1 MSKDFLSWIHYL
13 TKPSVYAFRSLSNNE
28 CKWQKKNC
36 KNTSG
41 HIRQTDSELCFKLCS
56 PLPLQH
62 NWQHQAIYKFP
73 RRQRVTCPKAKE
85 YTEIKINSKPYRISR
100 KTTTFVEW
108 QTDSA
113 VYLLWKIYKQLNNGL
128 KSLAMRRD

>member
-1 MSKDFLSWIHYL
+1 MHLDPFPMTNTNAKRRIVKIHLSISNEWIPYFN
-13 TKPSVYAFRSLSNNE
+13 YAHHF
-28 CKWQKKNC
+28 
-36 KNTSG
+36 
-41 HIRQTDSELCFKLCS
+41 
-56 PLPLQH
+56 PMQH
-62 NWQHQAIYKFP
+62 NWRHQAIYKFLSE
-73 RRQRVTCPKAKE
+73 QRVTCPKAKE